1 MDFEDP
7 SPKALEDPAEI
18 FLSEVEAMLLL
29 LLLLLLLM
37 ALNDDLLGLFN
48 GDWAS
53 KDWPLLLLS
62 LGECETE
69 LALLPLPLLDLLL
82 LGDAFIERFLSR
94 LLLFAV
100 SALVVLVKLAKLVV
114 LMTLSDLSLSTW
126 RLVSPLLEYLFPS
139 IETSLLL
146 DILFLAGMLLLL
158 V

>member
-1 MDFEDP
+1 MDDFDDP
-7 SPKALEDPAEI
+7 SPKALDDPAEI

-29 LLLLLLLM
+29 LLLLL

-82 LGDAFIERFLSR
+82 LLGDTFIERFLSR
-94 LLLFAV
+94 LLAV
-100 SALVVLVKLAKLVV
+100 SVLVVLVKLAKLAV
-114 LMTLSDLSLSTW
+114 LMTLSDLCLST
-126 RLVSPLLEYLFPS
+126 
-139 IETSLLL
+139 
-146 DILFLAGMLLLL
+146 
-158 V
+158 